1 MVQPDIAASIASLA
15 GPEAPV
21 RARAAAVLYD
31 TGCATALGAT
41 AAWRADAA
49 LAALFTGHPTVGV
62 AVQPETF
69 AGIRAAAGSPRLA
82 DVPPE
87 QDAQEF
93 ELDFS
98 PAISLDILTTR
109 QPHGTGAIARF
120 LDRHGEGIQQVE
132 LPVTDVD
139 RATALIRE
147 RFSLQPVY
155 PQTRAGAD
163 ATRVNF
169 FLVPAPGGSKVLIEL
184 VETPAG

>member
-1 MVQPDIAASIASLA
+1 MAEPDIAASIAALA
-15 GPEAPV
+15 GAEASG
-21 RARAAAVLYD
+21 RAHAASVLYD
-31 TGCATALGAT
+31 AGCGVALAAT
-41 AAWRADAA
+41 AAWRADAE
-49 LAALFTGHPTVGV
+49 LASLFTGRPTVGV

-69 AGIRAAAGSPRLA
+69 ARIRAAAGSPRLA

-93 ELDFS
+93 ELEFP
-98 PAISLDILTTR
+98 PATALDILTTR
-109 QPHGTGAIARF
+109 EPHGTGAIAHF
-120 LDRHGEGIQQVE
+120 LDRRGEGIQQIE

-147 RFSLQPVY
+147 RFALQPVY
-155 PQTRAGAD
+155 PHTRPGAD

-184 VETPAG
+184 VETSSQ